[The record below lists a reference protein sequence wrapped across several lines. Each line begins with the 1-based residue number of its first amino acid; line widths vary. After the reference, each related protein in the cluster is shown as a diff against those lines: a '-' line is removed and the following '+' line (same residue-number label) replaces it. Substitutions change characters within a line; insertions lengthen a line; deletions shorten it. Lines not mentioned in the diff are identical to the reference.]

1 MYTFNQFK
9 QTRKLKIVKDK
20 DTWCYGAHHTWQIT
34 ETYPEDI
41 AGSVFTICG
50 EEFATLDEAEHALY
64 NMYCDE
70 EMLTEGY

>member
-1 MYTFNQFK
+1 MQTFNQF
-9 QTRKLKIVKDK
+9 QHTRRLKVVRDK
-20 DTWCYGAHHTWQIT
+20 DTWCYGVHGTWQIT
-34 ETYPEDI
+34 ETYPEDV

-50 EEFATLDEAEHALY
+50 EEFTTLEAAEHALY